1 MANIQRMNKVAW
13 LEKMPGN
20 GIWRSV
26 LREEDRAT
34 KLILLSVGLFG
45 IYSLDSAQMV
55 VEWAAY
61 SDGLVL
67 NEVSPIG
74 NMSMLGSDRRQQWME
89 ATVNWLGC

>member
-13 LEKMPGN
+13 SEKMLGN

-34 KLILLSVGLFG
+34 KLILLSCLFG

-55 VEWAAY
+55 VE
-61 SDGLVL
+61 
-67 NEVSPIG
+67 
-74 NMSMLGSDRRQQWME
+74 
-89 ATVNWLGC
+89 